1 MSAEHCA
8 DAMCVCEY
16 NGSVMIGIGYEREP
30 EPREWFAMDADQ
42 ARTVA
47 RQLHEAAAIASEHE
61 T

>member
-1 MSAEHCA
+1 
-8 DAMCVCEY
+8 MCVCEY